1 MLLMRNSWHLP
12 AASVGSSAGALG
24 VPVPV
29 PGGASVGS
37 SAWGWVSRCQF
48 PPEKNAACPHLL
60 SSACRSKHKEQLQN
74 SKLQGFVGVKE
85 VLGTSLGSAP
95 KALDVS
101 AITAGDIFLCAEND
115 NIILN
120 L

>member
-1 MLLMRNSWHLP
+1 MRNSWHLP
-12 AASVGSSAGALG
+12 AASVGSSAGAG
-24 VPVPV
+24 
-29 PGGASVGS
+29 
-37 SAWGWVSRCQF
+37 AWGWVSRCQF

-60 SSACRSKHKEQLQN
+60 SSACRSKHKKQLQN
-74 SKLQGFVGVKE
+74 SNLMLFQGFVGVKE